1 MSAVNNSTRAQVRR
15 ALEAGNENA
24 RDALVAI
31 ALDVGISWCSPA
43 ERVTAAETLA
53 SAGHTRLA
61 AQLREGA
68 SVEAV
73 KATAEQHRN
82 ADALRV
88 IRGLFGDE
96 PARYDDTSVLML
108 RLLGPE
114 EQILTEIGP
123 FSGGITYWA
132 GGEDEGPSIRTD
144 GDEVVAHNDNVNP
157 GLWVGDVLFESSG
170 FSLELRKPQRD
181 DKSDQRSE

>member
-15 ALEAGNENA
+15 ALETESENA

-31 ALDVGISWCSPA
+31 ALDLGISWCSPT
-43 ERVTAAETLA
+43 ERFTAAETLA
-53 SAGHTRLA
+53 GAGHTRLA
-61 AQLREGA
+61 AQLRGGA

-73 KATAEQHRN
+73 RATAEQHRN
-82 ADALRV
+82 ADALAV
-88 IRGLFGDE
+88 IRGIFGDE
-96 PARYDDTSVLML
+96 PAPDDDSPVLML
-108 RLLGPE
+108 RLLGSE

-123 FSGGITYWA
+123 FSGGITYSA

-144 GDEVVAHNDNVNP
+144 GDEVIAHNDNVNA

-170 FSLELRKPQRD
+170 FSVELRMPQLD
-181 DKSDQRSE
+181 DNPDQRSE